1 MTYEVSFGRILL
13 MPTVNVFLAS
23 QEHQELLMTHCDG
36 LKELLARELSCDE
49 RELQPNEISV
59 RVIRTV
65 SRKGML
71 ADVELD
77 ITAAAYHERVTRQD
91 NICSLVSAWF
101 RNIAGI
107 EVKTWLALSELGHSM
122 T

>member
-1 MTYEVSFGRILL
+1 
-13 MPTVNVFLAS
+13 MPSVNVFLTS
-23 QEHQELLMTHCDG
+23 KEHQQLLLTHCDG